1 VKATASSAPR
11 LWLAGAA
18 IPREVDMN
26 HSVGLPDQAARVST
40 LPVYQSAAATIRSS
54 GENVSAPAISHISCH
69 YLLRLIRSA
78 ARPAGAIC
86 RSSLCGFLP
95 FARASAGN

>member
-1 VKATASSAPR
+1 
-11 LWLAGAA
+11 
-18 IPREVDMN
+18 MN

-40 LPVYQSAAATIRSS
+40 LPVRTKSAADTIRSS
-54 GENVSAPAISHISCH
+54 GENVSALAISHISCH
-69 YLLRLIRSA
+69 YLLRRIRSA

-95 FARASAGN
+95 FAQASAGN

>member
-1 VKATASSAPR
+1 
-11 LWLAGAA
+11 
-18 IPREVDMN
+18 MN

-40 LPVYQSAAATIRSS
+40 LPVATKSAADTIRSS
-54 GENVSAPAISHISCH
+54 GENVSALAISHISCH
-69 YLLRLIRSA
+69 YLLRQIRSA